1 MIKKILFLFFVMF
14 AATAYSQDV
23 VIKGTVTDANNEPLT
38 GVNVVVKGTTTGA
51 ITDIDGNFSVNG
63 KKGSTL
69 VFSFIG
75 MLTEEVPYKGTP
87 MRVVMK
93 DDMKALEEVV
103 VIGYQTVKKSD
114 LTGAVAVVDTKEMKK
129 SAAGTLVSQM
139 QGLATGV
146 NVRSSGRAGEDAS
159 IQIRGVGSLSN
170 NAPLWVID
178 GMITDPGVDFNPSDA
193 ESIQILKDASAA
205 AIYGSRAANGV
216 IIVTTKKGSKGPMKV
231 NVSVKE
237 TLEWSPK
244 YDLMNAAEY
253 IKYND
258 IAYNEAIKDGI
269 ASVNSTQ
276 KHSEYDTN
284 WQDEVLKTALVQ
296 DYNVSLSGGG
306 DSGNYFVSAGYYN
319 NDGVSYGNTFE
330 RYSFRVNTQ
339 GKKGWFSFGENL
351 AYSLTNTDPN
361 QTNTYNDF
369 LRMMPT
375 IPIYD
380 ENNPGGYGYGDAA
393 KYNTF
398 GVNPIARENLE
409 YRHYRQNRLNGSV
422 WLEFKPFEF
431 LSYKFNGGVDL
442 YFYENSWFRGEGNWQ
457 QNQEHRD
464 PEGQKAR
471 DNTYNMLVEH
481 TLNFNKDFGKHH
493 VDAVVGTTYQHH
505 EWEGLW
511 ASRLNFPMVGNGDY
525 LTVLNAGQSNQQN
538 SNSISENAM
547 ISYLGRANYIYD
559 DKYYLT
565 ATFRRDGTSRLSKE
579 NRWGNFP
586 SVSGAWRI
594 SKEEFFDVPWI
605 NDLKIR
611 GNWGRLGNS
620 SIGDWDYIG
629 TINQSIVTVF
639 GGAIVP
645 GSTQVKLVNAG
656 LVWETKETV
665 NVGFDASFLNQ
676 RLTVSAEYYNSKT
689 SDVLAETPIAISTG
703 NQGGSPWKNAA
714 SLRNKGFE
722 ITLGWK
728 DQISD
733 FKYSALLNLTTMD
746 NEVLSLGRDGSK
758 KDYIDSGQARTA
770 PGRSLAEFYL
780 RKTDGI
786 FRTQEEI
793 DNYVTKG
800 THVPEGPND
809 EKVPAGKP
817 IMIEGK
823 RPQLGDVK
831 YLDLNDDGEITDAD
845 RGYCGSPWAKMQL
858 SLVVNAEWKN
868 FDFSMMWNGQF
879 GNKIYDVSRWQGRLF
894 ADNSNYIRFEKG
906 EEPYQVNPNSNT
918 PRIIYGD
925 FRNSRDADR
934 FLQNGSYF
942 RMKNISIGY
951 NFKQKWLTNLGVEKL
966 RVFATGSNLITITGY
981 SGLDPDFK
989 GANSVWNS
997 GTDSFAYPNTRS
1009 VMFGLDL
1016 TF

>member
-1 MIKKILFLFFVMF
+1 
-14 AATAYSQDV
+14 
-23 VIKGTVTDANNEPLT
+23 
-38 GVNVVVKGTTTGA
+38 
-51 ITDIDGNFSVNG
+51 
-63 KKGSTL
+63 
-69 VFSFIG
+69 
-75 MLTEEVPYKGTP
+75 MLTQEVVYKGTAL
-87 MRVVMK
+87 RVVMK
-93 DDMKALEEVV
+93 DDSKALEEVV

-139 QGLATGV
+139 QGLATGI

-159 IQIRGVGSLSN
+159 IEIRGVGSLSN
-170 NAPLWVID
+170 NSPLWVID
-178 GMITDPGVDFNPSDA
+178 GMITDPGVDFNPADA

-216 IIVTTKKGSKGPMKV
+216 IIVTTKKGTKGPMKV

-244 YDLMNAAEY
+244 FDLMNAAEY

-269 ASVNSTQ
+269 ATVNSTQ
-276 KHSEYDTN
+276 KHSQYDTN

-306 DSGNYFVSAGYYN
+306 DSGSYFVSAGYYN
-319 NDGVSYGNTFE
+319 NDGVSYGNTFD

-398 GVNPIARENLE
+398 GVNPIAREDLE
-409 YRHYRQNRLNGSV
+409 YRHFRQNRLNGSL

-431 LSYKFNGGVDL
+431 LSYKFNGGIDL
-442 YFYENSWFRGEGNWQ
+442 YFYENSWFRGEGNWT

-464 PEGQKAR
+464 PESQKAR
-471 DNTYNMLVEH
+471 DNTYNMLIEH

-511 ASRLNFPMVGNGDY
+511 ASRLNFPMTGNGDY
-525 LTVLNAGQSNQQN
+525 FTVLNAGQSNQQN

-547 ISYLGRANYIYD
+547 ISYLGRANYVYD

-565 ATFRRDGTSRLSKE
+565 ATFRRDGTSRLAKE

-586 SVSGAWRI
+586 SFSGAWRI

-689 SDVLAETPIAISTG
+689 SDVLAETPIAILPVS
-703 NQGGSPWKNAA
+703 QGGSPWKNAA

-722 ITLGWK
+722 FTFGWK
-728 DQISD
+728 DQISG
-733 FKYSALLNLTTMD
+733 FKYSALLNVTTMD
-746 NEVLSLGRDGSK
+746 NEVLSLGRDGSERNF
-758 KDYIDSGQARTA
+758 IDSGQARTE

-800 THVPEGPND
+800 NHVPGPNED
-809 EKVPAGKP
+809 KVPAGTP

-831 YLDLNDDGEITDAD
+831 YLDLNDDGQITDID
-845 RGYCGSPWAKMQL
+845 RDYCGSPWAKMQM
-858 SLVVNAEWKN
+858 SLVLNAEWKN

-879 GNKIYDVSRWQGRLF
+879 GNKIYNVSRWQGRLF

-934 FLQNGSYF
+934 FLENGSYF

-966 RVFATGSNLITITGY
+966 RLFATGSNLITITGY